1 MFVRLNTLKDPR
13 LDAYARLTDV
23 QLRNRLE
30 PELGIFIAESP
41 KVIERALD
49 AGAEPVSLLAT
60 ERLLPTLEALT
71 ARFHAAAPEAPV
83 FVLPGAELEKL
94 AGFPL
99 TRGALAAFRRPG
111 QPPLEELLANARRVA
126 VLEDITNHT
135 NVGAIFRSAAAL
147 GMDGV
152 LVTPGC
158 YDPLYRRALRVS
170 MGGVLQV
177 PWTRIG
183 EDAPAAQGAHGN
195 VRHLGGWSATGIPQ
209 LHEAGFKV
217 AALALSDDSVPLDDP
232 ALAAEPKLALVLGTE
247 GEGLSPATI
256 SAADYVVRIP
266 MHHGVDS
273 LNVAAASAV
282 AFWQLRIPS

>member
-1 MFVRLNTLKDPR
+1 MLVTLDALDDPR

-23 QLRNRLE
+23 QLRSRLE
-30 PELGIFIAESP
+30 PERGIFIAESP
-41 KVIERALD
+41 NVIMRALE
-49 AGAEPVSLLAT
+49 AGMQPVSLLTT
-60 ERLLPTLEALT
+60 EKLLPRIDQLTEA
-71 ARFHAAAPEAPV
+71 FEAAAASAPIFVMPE
-83 FVLPGAELEKL
+83 AELEKL

-99 TRGALAAFRRPG
+99 TRGALAAFRRPP

-147 GMDGV
+147 GMDAM

-158 YDPLYRRALRVS
+158 YDPFYRRAVRVS
-170 MGGVLQV
+170 MGGVFQI
-177 PWTRIG
+177 PWGRIG
-183 EDAPAAQGAHGN
+183 EDAPASAGAHGN
-195 VRHLGGWSATGIPQ
+195 VQRAGGWAATGIPQ
-209 LHEAGFKV
+209 LQEAGFKV
-217 AALALSDDSVPLDDP
+217 AALALSDDSIPLDEP
-232 ALAAEPKLALVLGTE
+232 ELAAEPKLALVLGTE

-266 MHHGVDS
+266 MQHGVDS

-282 AFWQLRIPS
+282 AFWQLRMR